1 MKMLKVVLAILM
13 LAGTSTMAQAQAPQ
27 GQGQRGGGRN
37 MMAAMFNGITLTA
50 EQQVQVDS
58 IAKKYADARQAMMA
72 DESIDRETRR
82 TKGRELM
89 TKQQDDIKALLTPE
103 QKTVFEKNMADM
115 QARRGQ
121 GGGRPPRR

>member
-1 MKMLKVVLAILM
+1 MKMFKVVLATLM
-13 LAGTSTMAQAQAPQ
+13 LAGTSTVAQAQAPQ

-37 MMAAMFNGITLTA
+37 MMAAMLTGITLTA

-72 DESIDRETRR
+72 DESVDRDARR
-82 TKGRELM
+82 AKGRELM
-89 TKQQDDIKALLTPE
+89 TKQQDEIKAILTAE

-115 QARRGQ
+115 QTRRQ
-121 GGGRPPRR
+121 SGGRPPRQ